1 MNDQIIN
8 LLQVNAELEQQIA
21 ARQRIESVLLQTKR
35 RLQKLLAGTPTVV
48 YSCQPTVDYGIT
60 FISDSVSRFGYAP
73 GQFLEHSAFWR
84 RRIHPDD
91 GARVFLDLARLSD
104 NEHCVLEYRFL
115 QANGEY
121 CWIQD
126 HRHLI
131 QDELGDAIEI
141 IGSWQDITERKQIE
155 QALFQEKERAQV
167 TLRSIAD
174 AVITTDAIGCID
186 YLNPAAE
193 QLTGWRLDQAQGLPL
208 TQVLRLLNETT
219 RQPAENL
226 FSLVKAAGKVISLPY
241 PVVLLTQQGAEY
253 AVDSSAAPIL
263 DPSSRLGGSVI
274 TFRDVTQHRALSRQ
288 LSWQARHD
296 PLTKLVNRLE
306 FEQQLIEAVSSASNG
321 HLHTICYLDLD
332 QFKVV
337 NDTCGHMAGDEL
349 LRQISILIQQ
359 HVRTTDSLAR
369 LGGDEFGIV
378 LWHCPLASATKI
390 VEQVREAVQ
399 DYRFTW
405 ERQLFSIGVSI
416 GLVEVTEDMGDWHH
430 VLSAADA
437 ACYAAKS
444 RGRNRIHVYQVD
456 DQELAQQRSERQWVT
471 QILQALEDNRFCL
484 YQQDILALMPIETAE
499 AIASP
504 TPVENPTSTHPLIH
518 SSTLS
523 PRAEIL
529 VRIISTTGEVI
540 PPTAFI
546 PAAERYGLMSG
557 IDRWIISHFFSH
569 CQRINAQ
576 VSRTTQ
582 PLYIINIS
590 GASLND
596 AGFLPFVQEQFAK
609 YRVDPQQICFEITET
624 AAISNLTRAAEFM
637 QELKQFGCYF
647 SLDDFGSGMSSFAY
661 LKNFP
666 VDFLKIDGHFV
677 KDILTDPV
685 DSAMVECIHRMARA
699 LGIRTIAE
707 FVEEPAILEKLKTIG
722 INYAQGYGIALPC
735 PLEAI

>member
-1 MNDQIIN
+1 MNERIVN

-60 FISDSVSRFGYAP
+60 FISDSVARFGYAP

-84 RRIHPDD
+84 HHIHPNDV
-91 GARVFLDLARLSD
+91 AKVFLDLARLSD
-104 NEHCVLEYRFL
+104 NQHCVLEYRFL

-219 RQPAENL
+219 RQPADHL
-226 FSLVKAAGKVISLPY
+226 FLLVKAAGKAISLPY
-241 PVVLLTQQGAEY
+241 PVVLLNQQGVEY

-263 DPSSRLGGSVI
+263 DPSSQLGGAVI
-274 TFRDVTQHRALSRQ
+274 TFRDMTQHRALSRQ

-378 LWHCPLASATKI
+378 LWYCPLAVATKI

-416 GLVEVTEDMGDWHH
+416 GLVEVTENIGDWYH

-437 ACYAAKS
+437 ACYAAKNS
-444 RGRNRIHVYQVD
+444 GRNRIHVYQAD
-456 DQELAQQRSERQWVT
+456 DQALAQQRSERQWVT

-484 YQQDILALMPIETAE
+484 YQHHILAITPAETLETDE
-499 AIASP
+499 AA
-504 TPVENPTSTHPLIH
+504 TPGEPPP
-518 SSTLS
+518 S

-529 VRIISTTGEVI
+529 VRMISLTGEVI

-557 IDRWIISHFFSH
+557 IDRWIISHFFSY

-582 PLYIINIS
+582 PLYMINIS

-596 AGFLPFVQEQFAK
+596 GGFLPFVQEQFAK
-609 YRVDPQQICFEITET
+609 YRVPPRQICFEMTET
-624 AAISNLTRAAEFM
+624 AAISNLTRASEFM
-637 QELKQFGCYF
+637 QELKQLGCYF

-677 KDILTDPV
+677 KDILSDPV
-685 DSAMVECIHRMARA
+685 DSAMVECIHRMAQA
-699 LGIRTIAE
+699 LGICTIAE
-707 FVEEPAILEKLKTIG
+707 FVEETAILEKLKTIG
-722 INYAQGYGIALPC
+722 IDYAQGYGIALPC